1 MERYQT
7 RRRYH
12 VFNNF
17 VSLANVSLQGYLLF
31 RIWQHPIGLAWQ
43 LVTLLVAFVVTD
55 FLNGLVHMVMDNND
69 RYDSVVGPFIA
80 NFHLHHKVMQYK
92 KRHLAIVYFNESGSK
107 VWLVGYL
114 LAVGLS
120 LDLLHAHPVTLH
132 LLVYVGILSS
142 VAEVSHYL
150 CHSSDSTFSLFLG
163 NTTLLLQKRHHARHH
178 LEDNKNYAFLNGWS
192 DPLLNLIAAA
202 VYPGY
207 QETTNKHYARYVV
220 ASGESR

>member
-1 MERYQT
+1 MERYQN

-17 VSLANVSLQGYLLF
+17 VSLANVVLQGYLLF

-43 LVTLLVAFVVTD
+43 LATLLVAVVATD

-69 RYDSVVGPFIA
+69 RYDSFVGPFIA

-92 KRHLAIVYFNESGSK
+92 KRPLAIVYFNESGSK

-114 LAVGLS
+114 LAVTLS
-120 LDLLHAHPVTLH
+120 LDLLGAHPATLH

-150 CHSSDSTFSLFLG
+150 CHSSDSAFSMFLG

-178 LEDNKNYAFLNGWS
+178 LEDNKNYAFLNGWT
-192 DPLLNLIAAA
+192 DPLLNVIAAA

-207 QETTNKHYARYVV
+207 KETTDRHYACYVV
-220 ASGESR
+220 ASGDSR